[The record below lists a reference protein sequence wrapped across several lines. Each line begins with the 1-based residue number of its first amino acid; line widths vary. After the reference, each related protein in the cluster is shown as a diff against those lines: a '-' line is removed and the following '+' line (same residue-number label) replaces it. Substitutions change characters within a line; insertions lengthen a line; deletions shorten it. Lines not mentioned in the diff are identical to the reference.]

1 MKKLFL
7 IFCLVL
13 LCCSAYAESE
23 TNEIDLV
30 DEWVAFPYLERQC
43 YIGKEDAGHYF
54 IGEDE
59 VAVTVEEDTVHLF
72 IDGDDA
78 FSGACILNDEKSAI
92 LTANGDKTHVVF
104 ATRKNLAGDEAN
116 SWRVYFLE
124 GETEVLFTP
133 SCLIAGNS
141 SYEYVLKNNRLF
153 VMQDNSYSKGIVEA
167 ISDDAFVLK
176 LEADKDASD
185 NVPVGNRC
193 VLFIRS
199 SLI

>member
-1 MKKLFL
+1 MKRLFL
-7 IFCLVL
+7 ILCLVL
-13 LCCSAYAESE
+13 LCCSAFAESE

-43 YIGKEDAGHYF
+43 YIGRKDAGRYF

-59 VAVTVEEDTVHLF
+59 ITVTVEEDTVHLF
-72 IDGDDA
+72 IDGDDT
-78 FSGACILNDEKSAI
+78 FSCTCILNDEKNAI
-92 LTANGDKTHVVF
+92 LTTNGDKTHVVF
-104 ATRKNLAGDEAN
+104 ATRKSLAGDEPS

-124 GETEVLFTP
+124 GEAEVLFTP
-133 SCLIAGNS
+133 SRLIVGNS
-141 SYEYVLKNNRLF
+141 SSEYVLKDNRLF
-153 VMQDNSYSKGIVEA
+153 VAQDSSYSKGIVEA

-176 LEADKDASD
+176 LETDEDVSD
-185 NVPVGNRC
+185 NAPIGNRC